1 MSDILIQKVKV
12 ILNEG
17 HCYDDIKVKVRNIV
31 LYLRMNDTDLG
42 HQSNDLTKALEY
54 LQHNDIHVKA
64 NNIMSAGNSQL
75 RTYCNHVRKFELDKI
90 CDEDDD
96 ITRQIKLLNDK
107 LCIVEKIKDEK
118 FGSSA
123 IIKLIKSAIA
133 DVRIDLINIENG
145 IVDI

>member
-1 MSDILIQKVKV
+1 
-12 ILNEG
+12 
-17 HCYDDIKVKVRNIV
+17 
-31 LYLRMNDTDLG
+31 
-42 HQSNDLTKALEY
+42 
-54 LQHNDIHVKA
+54 VKA

-75 RTYCNHVRKFELDKI
+75 RTYCNHVHKSELDKI
-90 CDEDDD
+90 CDEHDD

-118 FGSSA
+118 FGNSA